1 MCLAIW
7 SNCDE
12 SINQFDRHCDQ
23 SINQFKTGHWG
34 WSYFFQKRKKSLIC
48 ICKWKGPFRFANK
61 TKWTSVKMSRTIS
74 SIVHSSIQLFHRFKI
89 LLDKKKIVSYLEVFQ
104 QIVEINFIVNWHQ
117 TIFSSLSLHQTFN
130 GWGGVLPSVVRT
142 RKCRP
147 PRAQKRHL
155 VTNLCHVAKNVHGP
169 LGFKKQDS

>member
-7 SNCDE
+7 SDCDE

-23 SINQFKTGHWG
+23 SINQFKFKTGYWG
-34 WSYFFQKRKKSLIC
+34 WSYFSKRKKKSVIY
-48 ICKWKGPFRFANK
+48 ICKWRRPFRFANK

-104 QIVEINFIVNWHQ
+104 QIVGFNFIVNWQ
-117 TIFSSLSLHQTFN
+117 QIIFSSLSLHKSFI
-130 GWGGVLPSVVRT
+130 GWGGVLPSVVW
-142 RKCRP
+142 
-147 PRAQKRHL
+147 QD
-155 VTNLCHVAKNVHGP
+155 LCYNSP
-169 LGFKKQDS
+169 DGF